1 MVFLF
6 LIAVSLSLDAFAVS
20 VTSGLTVKNF
30 GLRHSLLLGVYF
42 GGFQFLMTFLGWYLG
57 SAVEEYAAAAGPF
70 ISFSLL
76 AVIGGK
82 MVYSSVSGGEET
94 ACADLTHGRLL
105 LLAIATSID
114 AFAVGVTFAFTD
126 TNILLT
132 CTVIGAV
139 TFALSMLG
147 GFIGGKLGS
156 KFQKHAELAGGIVLI
171 LIGIKTLLSEIL

>member
-30 GLRHSLLLGVYF
+30 GLRHALLLGVYF

-57 SAVEEYAAAAGPF
+57 SAVEEYAAAAGPY
-70 ISFSLL
+70 ISFALL

-82 MVYSSVSGGEET
+82 MAYSSVSGNGEPV
-94 ACADLTHGRLL
+94 CADLTHGRLL

-126 TNILLT
+126 TNILLA
-132 CTVIGAV
+132 CTVIGTVA
-139 TFALSMLG
+139 FAMSMLG

-156 KFQKHAELAGGIVLI
+156 KFQKHTELAGGIVLI